1 VDQISFDNQ
10 TGVSDVTWTMFS
22 KDGIEVA
29 NGIYIFV
36 VEAGEGVGIPAGGFS
51 YVGKFAIL
59 R

>member
-1 VDQISFDNQ
+1 
-10 TGVSDVTWTMFS
+10 MFS

-29 NGIYIFV
+29 NGMYIYVI
-36 VEAGEGVGIPAGGFS
+36 EAGEGVGIPAGGFT